1 MATVVVPFRAGKTRL
16 VLPGRER
23 LALAL
28 EMLQA
33 VLGAAVV
40 VGRTLLVTD
49 DAAFAARFGVEFVPD
64 PGAGQGAAVAAG
76 LRRVES
82 LPALVVNAD
91 LPRATSDDLRALA
104 AAAPAL
110 VAAADGTTNALALT
124 DPGAFRPLYGPG
136 SASRFLALGFR
147 RLDLP
152 NLAEDVDTVADLERM
167 GLRTPA

>member
-16 VLPGRER
+16 VLPRRER
-23 LALAL
+23 FALAL
-28 EMLQA
+28 EMLEA
-33 VLGAAVV
+33 VIAAALT

-49 DAAFAARFGVEFVPD
+49 DASLAVRFGVEHVAD
-64 PGAGQGAAVAAG
+64 PGAGQGEAVAAA
-76 LRRVES
+76 LRYVES

-110 VAAADGTTNALALT
+110 VAARDGTTNALALT
-124 DPGAFRPLYGPG
+124 DTGAFQPLYGPG
-136 SASRFLALGFR
+136 SAARFGALGFR
-147 RLDLP
+147 PLDLP